1 MAGDLEAIV
10 RNLFAALDQRNF
22 TAIQGMFG
30 DDAQAIDEVS
40 RRWLRNPDEI
50 RATIRQFE
58 ASIHNIHSDLRDVHE
73 KSLGD
78 TGLVTCW
85 LEQDYTLEGQ
95 RQHVSAPTSVVLRR
109 DAGTWQIVLLH
120 SIPLSEVSSSW

>member
-1 MAGDLEAIV
+1 MAGELEAIV
-10 RNLFAALDQRNF
+10 RDLFAALDRRDF
-22 TAIQGMFG
+22 AAIQGMFG

-50 RATIRQFE
+50 SATIRQFE
-58 ASIHNIHSDLRDVHE
+58 ASIHNIHSDVRDVHE
-73 KSLGD
+73 RSWGD

-85 LEQDYTLEGQ
+85 LEQDYMLEGQ

-109 DAGTWQIVLLH
+109 DDGSWQIVLLH
-120 SIPLSEVSSSW
+120 SIPLAEIPSS